1 MDDFDDVNQWE
12 LNQLTED
19 ERADAD
25 AEADALRA
33 IEETD
38 REDRPEL

>member
-25 AEADALRA
+25 ALRA

>member
-19 ERADAD
+19 ELSD
-25 AEADALRA
+25 ADALRA